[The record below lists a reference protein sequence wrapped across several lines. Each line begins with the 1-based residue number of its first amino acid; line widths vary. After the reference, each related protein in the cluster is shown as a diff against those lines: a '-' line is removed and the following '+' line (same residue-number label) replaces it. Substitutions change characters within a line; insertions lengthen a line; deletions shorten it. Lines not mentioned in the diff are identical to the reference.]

1 MLLEGDKEYE
11 TWLETRVLD
20 MVEHTASWAGDREI
34 KAMSAVLQ
42 RPILILQPT
51 KAPRGQKTYA
61 EKVLCKHFT
70 PTALPELQE
79 VAKQQQSLRGKD
91 ENPVLQPFEL
101 LEWGDVTNLYGPQDL
116 RDPQGLIVLYY
127 NGTNHFEAVLDMA
140 SGYV

>member
-1 MLLEGDKEYE
+1 MLLEGDKDYE
-11 TWLETRVLD
+11 TRLDRVLD
-20 MVEHTASWAGDREI
+20 MAEHTACWAGDREI

-70 PTALPELQE
+70 PMALPELQE
-79 VAKQQQSLRGKD
+79 VAKQQERLRGRG
-91 ENPVLQPFEL
+91 ENPLLQPFQL
-101 LEWGDVTNLYGPQDL
+101 LEWREVTNQYGPQDL
-116 RDPQGLIVLYY
+116 CDPQGLIVLYY

-140 SGYV
+140 TGYV